1 MGSIDM
7 GKNTITNWSK
17 LMKKWHIYIILIVAS
32 FLPLAHML
40 SSSELPHTS
49 DGAMH
54 AIRFAS
60 YYKEVQAGQFPVRWT
75 SQFHFGHGT
84 ALFNVTAP
92 LPYMVGAFLLFLTIS
107 PELALKLSFAGTYLL
122 AGIGMYLFAR
132 IYFKNEKI
140 ALFTALIYQFAPFR
154 LVDMLIR
161 GNIGSLYSYML
172 VPFSFYFITRFLQKK
187 SYGSFFGISIFI
199 ALLALGHTINGYIF
213 IGLSGLFTL
222 VLAKKIRD
230 AVQVFVSI
238 LFGLGLAAF
247 FTIPAF
253 LEQKY
258 TNGNLFTKDVFYNHF
273 PPLLS
278 LILPNFTNSTKLR
291 MSEVPVQ
298 IGLFHVISYL
308 TLLVLLLKNKITKE
322 VQLFALLIALLV
334 PLVILFMQPVTT
346 VFWETIPLIRQF
358 QFPWRLVAIISFL
371 TSLGAGIV
379 MVYVKPIQKSVI
391 YWSLVVLVIIS
402 TIYYWI
408 PTQGYE
414 VTDESFYWDYPYT
427 TNYFSE
433 INTVWMGHEPKEY
446 PTHPVEISGDTAII
460 TSQSLTSIKHSYTVK
475 AVAPTT
481 VIDRTFYFPGWKLYI
496 NGEEGS
502 IQFQDP
508 AYQGLITFQVPE
520 GESDIV
526 VVFEQSKI
534 QQLGNI
540 ISLGTMIML
549 VSGFWLKEAFIKV
562 RIYL

>member
-1 MGSIDM
+1 M
-7 GKNTITNWSK
+7 GKNTMNHWSK
-17 LMKKWHIYIILIVAS
+17 LMKKWHVYIILIVAS

-40 SSSELPHTS
+40 ISSDLPHTS

-84 ALFNVTAP
+84 ALFNLTAP
-92 LPYMVGAFLLFLTIS
+92 LPYMVGAFLLSLTIS

-140 ALFTALIYQFAPFR
+140 ALFTALMYQFAPFR

-213 IGLSGLFTL
+213 IGISVLFALTL
-222 VLAKKIRD
+222 TKKTKDIIRVYLAI
-230 AVQVFVSI
+230 I
-238 LFGLGLAAF
+238 FGIGLAAF
-247 FTIPAF
+247 FTIPAL

-258 TNGNLFTKDVFYNHF
+258 TNGYMFTKDVFYTQF
-273 PPLLS
+273 PSLLA
-278 LILPNFTNSTKLR
+278 LLTPNFTNMPQLR

-298 IGLFHVISYL
+298 IGFFHVISYL
-308 TLLVLLLKNKITKE
+308 ALLILVLQNKITKE

-334 PLVILFMQPVTT
+334 PLVILFMQPITT

-358 QFPWRLVAIISFL
+358 QFPWRLIAIIIFL
-371 TSLGAGIV
+371 TSLGAGI
-379 MVYVKPIQKSVI
+379 MMTYVELIQKNAI
-391 YWSLVVLVIIS
+391 YWSLVALVIIS

-414 VTDESFYWDYPYT
+414 KNNASYFWDYPYT

-433 INTVWMGHEPKEY
+433 VNTVWMGHEPKAY
-446 PTHPVEISGDTAII
+446 ATNPVEISGDTATI
-460 TSQSLTSIKHSYTVK
+460 TSESLTSTKHSYTVK

-481 VIDRTFYFPGWKLYI
+481 VIDRTFFFPGWKLYI
-496 NGEEGS
+496 NGEES
-502 IQFQDP
+502 NIQFQDP

-526 VVFEQSKI
+526 VIFEQSKI

-549 VSGFWLKEAFIKV
+549 VSGFWLKETFIKV